1 MKYKVK
7 ISNISFDLEFEKITS
22 VDKLDL
28 KFREEVKIPLEKEN
42 PLIEEIPEDIEPP
55 LIKDLIVT
63 PVISEPTQEGF
74 IDFTDT
80 YYDTLK
86 KGAGTLELEKGKR
99 YRVNTI
105 QTITLKGDINIK
117 SIGSGKRPLLVIGK
131 ENYIPYVDKGEDDTL
146 FHLNNGTFVS
156 EGVDICLPPQKSYNT
171 RYSPAFFSAKQD
183 PKCKWTAIVKDCNT
197 QAFGRNGGLGM
208 GTIFGGEDEN
218 HVAFINVQHGGPYL
232 MQVKNPYPDSVLYAT
247 LQNVSTDYLNPDD
260 WQRRANLTTGILN
273 SNDNTLS
280 LTGDTP
286 ISCIYGH
293 FFNTDVGANR
303 STIANIGRFTFIL
316 DTIGSVIND
325 YKVQLRPVPKQ
336 GDTVTFKDGR
346 AFFFGKE
353 PQAGDS
359 FIVDGKSFSIVRK
372 LKTEWNEW
380 TNEWGKGPY
389 PKLRFSPQCWL
400 ENSFDQADGDY
411 ILSEYVSTFN
421 LYDIDQ
427 PTYLIYKAD
436 FDFSTFPDSKFG
448 ASNIID
454 ARPEHIAYNHDSIS
468 LWADNVHLE
477 GYYRQTRNGAGY
489 SLGYNM
495 INCSGFADEFNPP
508 VEITTTK
515 PMPERISSLL

>member
-1 MKYKVK
+1 MATK
-7 ISNISFDLEFEKITS
+7 ISISLN
-22 VDKLDL
+22 L
-28 KFREEVKIPLEKEN
+28 KFNGEAIT
-42 PLIEEIPEDIEPP
+42 IPP
-55 LIKDLIVT
+55 LSPL
-63 PVISEPTQEGF
+63 PVDIDPVVITEPVGDF
-74 IDFTDT
+74 IDFTNT
-80 YYDTLK
+80 YYNSFKNGSGVLNLEAGK
-86 KGAGTLELEKGKR
+86 K
-99 YRVNTI
+99 YRVNT
-105 QTITLKGDINIK
+105 LKKVDMDGDIRINA
-117 SIGSGKRPLLVIGK
+117 IGSGARPLLVIGK
-131 ENYIPYVDKGEDDTL
+131 ENYIPYVDQGEDDAL
-146 FHLNNGTFVS
+146 FNLINGTFLS
-156 EGVDICLPPQKSYNT
+156 DGVDICLAPQNPYNT
-171 RYSPAFFSAKQD
+171 RYSPAFFTSKQD
-183 PKCKWTAIVKDCNT
+183 AKSKWTAIVKDCNT

-208 GTIFGGEDEN
+208 GTIYGGEFQN
-218 HVAFINVQHGGPYL
+218 HVAFINVNHGGANL
-232 MQVKNPYPDSVLYAT
+232 MQVKNPYADSVLYAT
-247 LQNVSTDYLNPDD
+247 LQNVSTDYANPDD

-273 SNDNTLS
+273 SGDNTLS
-280 LTGDTP
+280 LTGNTP

-293 FFNTDVGANR
+293 FFNTDIGANR

-325 YKVQLRPVPKQ
+325 YKVQLRPAPKQ

-495 INCSGFADEFNPP
+495 INCSGFNNEFNPP
-508 VEITTTK
+508 VEVTTNK
-515 PMPERISSLL
+515 PMPERITNNLK